1 MRRVR
6 AYLHLWSVHCAL
18 KDIDLWLRDVRLVS
32 GVSLVSDKAL
42 SAILYPV
49 THEMYQELR

>member
-18 KDIDLWLRDVRLVS
+18 KNIDFWLRDVRLVS